1 MFLDTYLDNEAAITS
16 NTPYYELLA
25 ETYTFETA
33 VANQEVTISA
43 HIPFTVHQNAPG
55 YENGAYRLYLDG
67 TSQDAAGGKQWNGN
81 LIGNGGAWAF
91 QSGLPTDGRLS
102 VVKKLTIA
110 DPGTHTLRLQ
120 YSGSTTY
127 TIGTLRSRRIIQVF

>member
-1 MFLDTYLDNEAAITS
+1 MLLDIALDNESAITS

-25 ETYTFETA
+25 ETYTFETTA
-33 VANQEVTISA
+33 VDQEVTISA
-43 HIPFTVHQNAPG
+43 HIPFTVHQNAVG

-67 TSQDAAGGKQWNGN
+67 TAQDAANGKQWNGY

-110 DPGTHTLRLQ
+110 NPGVHTLRLQ